1 MVKNLTNE
9 NAISYLNLADGH
21 NSKMLREAAMN
32 YIVQNINAFTERPEL
47 ENVSQRLV
55 IEIMKRAI
63 NPTKK

>member
-1 MVKNLTNE
+1 
-9 NAISYLNLADGH
+9 
-21 NSKMLREAAMN
+21 MLREAAMN

>member
-1 MVKNLTNE
+1 MMKNLTNE

-21 NSKMLREAAMN
+21 NSNILKEAAIN
-32 YIVQNINAFTERPEL
+32 YIVQNINAFTDRREL